1 MIALLA
7 GVAFWFGS
15 VPLAVALWRLPA
27 GTWVK
32 WPARVSAI
40 PLILLVEWLMLR
52 LFSRAMNDDGDGPP
66 GMGFMYAPG
75 LLVTLAVV
83 FTLVLLLVAAGART
97 LWITLKTRYLA

>member
-15 VPLAVALWRLPA
+15 VPLAIALWRSPA

-32 WPARVSAI
+32 WPARLSAI
-40 PLILLVEWLMLR
+40 PLILLVEWLLLQ

-75 LLVTLAVV
+75 FLLTLAVV
-83 FTLVLLLVAAGART
+83 FTLACSLRLRGSGRCGS
-97 LWITLKTRYLA
+97 R